1 MYSLSCILAV
11 KSDICF
17 CPAEKLKAERH
28 LKGND
33 GKQSFQKTCSNGDQ
47 MQIIFRMQIYFLQHL
62 SLKNIDSWGLV
73 YSLSNEQVMALR
85 LLFWE
90 RFFRLHSQNAK
101 RLCRKAVNSQMDQTS
116 DGF

>member
-1 MYSLSCILAV
+1 
-11 KSDICF
+11 
-17 CPAEKLKAERH
+17 
-28 LKGND
+28 
-33 GKQSFQKTCSNGDQ
+33 